1 LEKLEKREETFFFFE
16 LNYTK
21 PKKINNNLQPLK
33 KRMDSIIK
41 KI

>member
-1 LEKLEKREETFFFFE
+1 LKKEKRLFFFFE

-33 KRMDSIIK
+33 KEWILLLKK